1 MPLADDL
8 CPTCQDSED
17 EKMQRLQTAEAHLQC
32 AKKQQNYYRQQVKLS
47 KEHVKKLAENPVD
60 STSLSIS
67 LTYSFDHAQQVHY
80 PSNPQQPS
88 PLLFK
93 TTRNV
98 GFLVFALRGVTCP
111 KPTVQKRSHNHDD
124 DEGPPPKRLC
134 SYCRMAGHTKTKK
147 GVVTCPKLLQE
158 SA

>member
-1 MPLADDL
+1 MPPADDL
-8 CPTCQDSED
+8 CPTCQDNASLILKSANLGED

-80 PSNPQQPS
+80 PSNPQQPG
-88 PLLFK
+88 PLFFK
-93 TTRNV
+93 TPR
-98 GFLVFALRGVTCP
+98 FLVFALRGVTH
-111 KPTVQKRSHNHDD
+111 R
-124 DEGPPPKRLC
+124 
-134 SYCRMAGHTKTKK
+134 
-147 GVVTCPKLLQE
+147 
-158 SA
+158 